1 VSTRLSLAGALGMA
15 LAALAGA
22 TAPASRAA
30 DECQGLQVCIPV
42 AGPWVVIPGAA
53 PKLVQWQLT
62 CPEGI
67 VAGVDAR
74 VADQG
79 TDVTFDG
86 LVGSPVGPGR
96 TTRNTL
102 LFTARATAPTKA
114 PTSFQPFIGCV
125 PASGGSRTPTA
136 FRPGSPT
143 VLRVL
148 TLRVAAGGVARGAQG
163 CHADER
169 LLQAGV
175 AVGLRTTV
183 EPTPG
188 QLAGVRLAAD
198 VRGGKVVAAAE
209 RRAAIDPAIA
219 VEVQLQALCTRGRTP

>member
-1 VSTRLSLAGALGMA
+1 
-15 LAALAGA
+15 
-22 TAPASRAA
+22 ASRAA

-74 VADQG
+74 
-79 TDVTFDG
+79 
-86 LVGSPVGPGR
+86 VGSPVGPGR

-219 VEVQLQALCTRGRTP
+219 VEVQLQALCTR